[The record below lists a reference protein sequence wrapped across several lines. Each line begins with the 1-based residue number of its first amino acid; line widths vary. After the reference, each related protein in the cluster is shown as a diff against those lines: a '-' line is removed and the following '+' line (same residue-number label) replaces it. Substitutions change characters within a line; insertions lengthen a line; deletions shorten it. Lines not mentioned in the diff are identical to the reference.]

1 MNEMPVSA
9 LNLKVLHE
17 VAHLMGVSV
26 PEQVQRWVPAG
37 SADEAA
43 APWVSSSVLDEAY
56 RDLIAATGRPDFGL
70 VMACSPVIARIGI
83 LPMLIMHSPHLAA
96 ALDNII
102 KYAAL
107 IQAHA
112 ELTLRTEGDEVILG
126 MDVMHSSLTGQV
138 CRAEFVALGITHILR
153 LVGQGT
159 SGLVR
164 IAFPYPAP
172 AHAEQYPAYF
182 DCPLSFSSATPQIVF
197 QRHMLHKTIFG
208 ADPMLYSA
216 IVNRASLALS
226 ELKGQRGLV
235 DQVSAILAQRLHER
249 PRMDDV
255 ARSLGLGART
265 LRRRLTELGVDFP
278 ALLLRFQIERACA
291 LLAQGER
298 SIQQIAGEVGFGS
311 VSAFHRAFARWTGL
325 TPKVWRER
333 DGQPLPARAPVP
345 PPAESAP
352 GP

>member
-17 VAHLMGVSV
+17 VAHLMGVTF
-26 PEQVQRWVPAG
+26 PEQAQRWVPAAT
-37 SADEAA
+37 ADEAA

-102 KYAAL
+102 KYAQL

-112 ELTLRTEGDEVILG
+112 ELKLSTQGDKVILD
-126 MDVMHSSLTGQV
+126 MAVMHSSLTGQV
-138 CRAEFVALGITHILR
+138 CRSEFVALGITHILR
-153 LVGQGT
+153 LVGQGA
-159 SGLVR
+159 SGLVHV
-164 IAFPYPAP
+164 AFPYPPP
-172 AHAEQYPAYF
+172 AHVDQYPMYF
-182 DCPLSFSSATPQIVF
+182 DCPLSFSSPTPQIVF
-197 QRHMLHKTIFG
+197 QRHMLDKTIFG

-216 IVNRASLALS
+216 VLNRASLALS

-249 PRMDDV
+249 PRMDEV
-255 ARSLGLGART
+255 ARTLGLGART
-265 LRRRLTELGVDFP
+265 LRRRLTEMGVDFP
-278 ALLLRFQIERACA
+278 SLLLRFQIERACA
-291 LLAQGER
+291 LLAEGER

-311 VSAFHRAFARWTGL
+311 VSAFHRAFARWTGH

-333 DGQPLPARAPVP
+333 CARHLP
-345 PPAESAP
+345 
-352 GP
+352 G